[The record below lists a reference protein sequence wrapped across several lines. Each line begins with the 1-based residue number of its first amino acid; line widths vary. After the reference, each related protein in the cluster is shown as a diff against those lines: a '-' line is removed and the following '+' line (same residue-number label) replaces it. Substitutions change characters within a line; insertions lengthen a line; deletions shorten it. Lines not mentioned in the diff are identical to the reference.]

1 MSQTIDVKVPDI
13 GDFSEVEIIEVL
25 VAPGDHVHEDDPLIS
40 LESDKASMEVP
51 ATQTGTIKEIKVAVG
66 DRVSEGSLILVLEAA
81 DAQSPV
87 APPSPEGVQEA
98 DAEPPQPK
106 PDQDLDAPRAGP
118 AAAGPAADMPRAN
131 GAGALARVNES
142 GFAKAHAGPSV
153 RAFARDLGA
162 DLTKI
167 RGTGPKGRILRED
180 VLGFVKGVLSKV
192 SELPEGTGIPPIPE
206 VDFSQFGE
214 IEEVDLPRIKK
225 LSGPFLHRAWL
236 NIPHV
241 THNDEADITAL
252 DPFRKE
258 LDTKAKAE
266 GYRVTLL
273 AFIMKAVTAAL
284 IEFPDLNASLSGDG
298 TKLILKKYF
307 HIGIAVDTPGGLVV
321 PVVRN
326 VDQKGIVAL
335 SKELG
340 EVSARA
346 RDGKLGLKEMQG
358 GCFSISSLGGLGGTG
373 FTPIINAPE
382 VAILGVSR
390 AKMKPQWSGEAFEP
404 KLMLPLSLSY
414 DHRVV
419 DGAAAARF
427 TTHLCGLLADARRI
441 LL

>member
-1 MSQTIDVKVPDI
+1 MSQVTEVRVPDI
-13 GDFSEVEIIEVL
+13 GDFADVEIIEVH
-25 VAPGDHVHEDDPLIS
+25 VAPGDLVHEHDSLIT

-51 ATQTGTIKEIKVAVG
+51 SSHTGKITDLKVGVG
-66 DRVSEGSLILVLEAA
+66 DKVSEGSLILTLEAA
-81 DAQSPV
+81 EAQAPV
-87 APPSPEGVQEA
+87 EPPSPQGVQEP

-106 PDQDLDAPRAGP
+106 PEQETDAPRPGP
-118 AAAGPAADMPRAN
+118 AAAGPAAEAPRAN
-131 GAGALARVNES
+131 GRGVLAPVDEI
-142 GFAKAHAGPSV
+142 GFSDAHASPSV
-153 RAFARDLGA
+153 RAFARELGA
-162 DLTKI
+162 DLAKI

-180 VLGFVKGVLSKV
+180 IISYVKGVLTKA
-192 SELPEGTGIPPIPE
+192 SEAPKGAGIPPIPE

-214 IEEVDLPRIKK
+214 VEEIDLPRIKRI
-225 LSGPFLHRAWL
+225 SGPFLHRAWL

-241 THNDEADITAL
+241 THDDEADITEL

-273 AFIMKAVTAAL
+273 AFIMKAVTVAL
-284 IEFPDLNASLSGDG
+284 AEYPDFNASLSSDS
-298 TKLILKKYF
+298 TKLIRKKYF

-321 PVVRN
+321 PVIRN
-326 VDQKGIVAL
+326 VNQKGIVAL

-340 EVSARA
+340 EVSSRA
-346 RDGKLGLKEMQG
+346 RDGKLGPKEMQG

-382 VAILGVSR
+382 VAILGVTK
-390 AKMKPQWSGEAFEP
+390 AKMKPQWTGSAFEP
-404 KLMLPLSLSY
+404 RLMLPLSLSY
-414 DHRVV
+414 DHRVI

-427 TTHLCGLLADARRI
+427 TTTLCGLLADARRI